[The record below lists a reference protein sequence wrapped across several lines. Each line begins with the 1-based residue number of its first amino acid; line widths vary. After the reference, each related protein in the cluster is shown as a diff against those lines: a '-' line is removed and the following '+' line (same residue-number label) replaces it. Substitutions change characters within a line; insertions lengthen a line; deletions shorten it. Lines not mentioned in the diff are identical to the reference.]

1 MAPADDGPKI
11 HIDSDWK
18 AEAEREKERLAEET
32 ATAQDRAA
40 LGEVSF
46 VHLINMLAM
55 QAAIA
60 LGGMRAPSGEA
71 IPPDPELARFH
82 IDMLGL
88 LEQKTAGNLSEDEK
102 KMLTGVLH
110 ELRASYVHLM
120 DALLKHAAGQQAA
133 KP

>member
-1 MAPADDGPKI
+1 MSTGDGPKI

-18 AEAEREKERLAEET
+18 AEAEREKERLAEQE
-32 ATAQDRAA
+32 AQQPQQEA
-40 LGEVSF
+40 LGEVTF

-55 QAAIA
+55 QAAVA
-60 LGGMRAPSGEA
+60 LGGMRGPNGEA

-88 LEQKTAGNLSEDEK
+88 LEKKTAGNLEDDEK

-110 ELRASYVHLM
+110 ELRSSYVHLM
-120 DALLKHAAGQQAA
+120 DALVKHAAGQGPQ
-133 KP
+133 KS

>member
-1 MAPADDGPKI
+1 MSTGDGPKI

-18 AEAEREKERLAEET
+18 AEAEREKERLAEQET
-32 ATAQDRAA
+32 QPGEQES

-55 QAAIA
+55 QAAVA
-60 LGGMRAPSGEA
+60 LGGMRGPNGETIA
-71 IPPDPELARFH
+71 PDPELARFH

-88 LEQKTAGNLSEDEK
+88 LEKKTAGNLDDNEK

-120 DALLKHAAGQQAA
+120 DALLKHAAAQAP
-133 KP
+133 KPE

>member
-1 MAPADDGPKI
+1 MSDSEAPKI

-18 AEAEREKERLAEET
+18 QEAEREKERLAEQAE
-32 ATAQDRAA
+32 QSSGRES

-55 QAAIA
+55 QAVMA
-60 LGGMRAPSGEA
+60 LGGMQGPQGEA

-82 IDMLGL
+82 IDLLGL
-88 LEQKTAGNLSEDEK
+88 LETKTKGNLSADEGK
-102 KMLTGVLH
+102 TLNGVLH

-120 DALLKHAAGQQAA
+120 DALMKHSAGRPAGGA
-133 KP
+133 